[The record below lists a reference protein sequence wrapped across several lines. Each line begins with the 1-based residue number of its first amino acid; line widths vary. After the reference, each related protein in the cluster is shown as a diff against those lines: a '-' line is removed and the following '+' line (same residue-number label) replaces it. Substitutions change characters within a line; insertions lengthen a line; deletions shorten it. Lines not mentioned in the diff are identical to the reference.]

1 MWTSDSASK
10 AFYLAQNN
18 CEMGNY
24 EEALKE
30 FDSLLKADPE
40 DYAFFK
46 GFQCSY
52 VLQGAQRL
60 AEVYPPATAIVDE
73 WKSRNAELVDQLEL

>member
-10 AFYLAQNN
+10 AFYLAQKN

-24 EEALKE
+24 QEALQG

-40 DYAFFK
+40 DYAFFI

-52 VLQGAQRL
+52 VLQGTQRL

-73 WKSRNAELVDQLEL
+73 WKSRNSALVDQFEL